1 MTSPEHL
8 RRHILPMTL
17 PAVLIL
23 GLAGFASSQS
33 TTKSPPTGR
42 VVEAPANIISF
53 APTEKVAHVDAH
65 TINLREVLEDLGPE
79 AMLWYQH
86 VQTLADPFFEG
97 RVPNTRGAEIASEYI
112 AFYLASYGLEPAFPE
127 ENGRD
132 TSWTSYFQPFEFASR
147 AGPRIARVKDPHL
160 TINDHSLVYGEDF
173 VIFGNSGSGE
183 VSAPLTFVGY
193 GIEEGRDGYSSF
205 NDETDLDG
213 RIALVL
219 RGEPL
224 DQKGHSRWS
233 EKGFTRHA
241 SIRRKVRTL
250 QDRGAVGII
259 FITPPGA
266 MDSRSGLDD
275 LKRSSQY
282 GRSAGIPVAQLDPD
296 IADDLLIQSD
306 PATRTLET
314 LRKLADRGDV
324 TCVELDDD
332 FVISLGAKVS
342 RNANRTMIPARNC
355 GGVLPGRGELADEWL
370 IIGGHHDHV
379 GIGQLQGVMP
389 ANKGRLHPGA
399 DDNASGTAAVLVLAK
414 VLGDSY
420 AAAPAD
426 ADLRSI
432 LFLTFDAEEQG
443 LFGSRHYAN
452 NPTIDLD
459 KITAMMN
466 FDMVGRLR
474 NDNVMIL
481 GAQTADGLEDLLT
494 RHIENSGLTAALSP
508 ASSGRSD
515 EANFIA
521 REVPALHFFTGMH
534 PEYTTPQDKWHTVN
548 PGGAAKIIALAT
560 DIALD
565 LATRPD
571 QLIFT
576 EPGQQRT
583 QSRNYAKVRLGIR
596 PGMGND
602 LDTGILVEGVS
613 LDTSAADAGIIEG
626 DILLSWDGE
635 PLETTRDLFTVLQNH
650 KPGDVVKITLLRDG
664 NEITLDVTLK
674 ASE

>member
-97 RVPNTRGAEIASEYI
+97 RVPNTRGAEIAGEYI

-160 TINDHSLVYGEDF
+160 TINDHVLEYGEDF

-193 GIEEGRDGYSSF
+193 GIEEGKDGYSSF
-205 NDETDLDG
+205 DDETDLDE

-224 DQKGHSRWS
+224 DEEGHSRWS

-342 RNANRTMIPARNC
+342 RNPNRTMIPARNC

-443 LFGSRHYAN
+443 LFGSRHYADH
-452 NPTIDLD
+452 PTIDLG

-650 KPGDVVKITLLRDG
+650 KPGDVVKIKLLRDG